1 MNFLTINHLQ
11 DIHWITYTYGLYLKY
26 FWFAEWV
33 AKCSEYQA
41 ISIQIAVTSYF
52 SFVQENGSKWQKRM
66 LTLWKVF
73 MLKANFHLSA
83 FSFVYLFS
91 KSYFI
96 WEIVFGFCFSPN
108 VPLVSFHRFCNANM
122 PFISHYRTT
131 YYWRQLRIHLMK
143 IWPRVRINCLPE
155 LFEGF

>member
-1 MNFLTINHLQ
+1 M
-11 DIHWITYTYGLYLKY
+11 YLKY

-33 AKCSEYQA
+33 ARCSEYQA

-131 YYWRQLRIHLMK
+131 YYWRLLRIHFT
-143 IWPRVRINCLPE
+143 RIIRRILNEYFADFMQKSLPN
-155 LFEGF
+155 LCRTWHSIFVT